1 MAVPTLAHHAG
12 NLIVMGV
19 VVEAT
24 NPNHRQIGLQ
34 IFRLISKVFF
44 LILDIHS
51 CQANILI

>member
-44 LILDIHS
+44 
-51 CQANILI
+51 